1 MSTDETDDRSS
12 GGPAHA
18 FGNALAWKW
27 SRTMPRSLKG
37 GFLTLLYALR
47 SMSSASGQ
55 LRFRDGKVIR
65 IQDIAKAAGCREQDA
80 RRFLE
85 AAIQAGVVVVIGERR
100 RGIATLYSIVVTPFP
115 DWKAA
120 ERHVKATARTRQE
133 DQPSAEESS
142 GHSGTNSDD
151 GGSDHSGTNQFGP
164 QRHEPP
170 HENDEAVQSTVARP
184 GSVHSGPTGSVHSGP
199 SIPGVTHGLTHEM
212 ADAVTQPQVVG
223 GPAAETNQST
233 SAVNEASEP
242 FGRCGHPG
250 CGQQLLRPGT
260 TRCSTHRDPLPG
272 QKRRSKERQYPTQP
286 PLMAVVPDAPEE
298 PASPLPFAWKP
309 EDPTAPRRLCGCG
322 RWYRSQAEAKCQDCQ
337 FAAHQEAETA

>member
-55 LRFRDGKVIR
+55 LRFKDGKVIR

-120 ERHVKATARTRQE
+120 ARHVKETARTRQE
-133 DQPSAEESS
+133 DVPSTEKGSV
-142 GHSGTNSDD
+142 HSGTNHGDEGSVH
-151 GGSDHSGTNQFGP
+151 GGSNQFGP
-164 QRHEPP
+164 QGHEPAD
-170 HENDEAVQSTVARP
+170 EDDEAVRSTEARS

-199 SIPGVTHGLTHEM
+199 SIPGVTHGVTQEM
-212 ADAVTQPQVVG
+212 ADVVTQPELVG
-223 GPAAETNQST
+223 GPPAETDQST
-233 SAVNEASEP
+233 SAVSEASEP

-260 TRCSTHRDPLPG
+260 NRCSTHRDPLPG

-286 PLMAVVPDAPEE
+286 PLMAVVPNVPEE
-298 PASPLPFAWKP
+298 PTGPRPFAWKP
-309 EDPTAPRRLCGCG
+309 EDQTAPQRLCGCG
-322 RWYRSQAEAKCQDCQ
+322 RWYRSRTEAKCQDCQ
-337 FAAHQEAETA
+337 YAAHQEVETA